1 MYSEEE
7 SLLIFLVLIL
17 TPRHPFLATAQG
29 QDAEPD
35 GPLL

>member
-7 SLLIFLVLIL
+7 SLLSFLVLTL

-29 QDAEPD
+29 QDAKPD